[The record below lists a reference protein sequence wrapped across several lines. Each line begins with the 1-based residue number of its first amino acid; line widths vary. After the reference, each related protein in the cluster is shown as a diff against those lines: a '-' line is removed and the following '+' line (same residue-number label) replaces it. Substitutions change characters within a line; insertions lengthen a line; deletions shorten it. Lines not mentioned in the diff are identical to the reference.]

1 MFVGASSLPTHH
13 VLVIVKV
20 LDGLLGTADLIVISL
35 GGYVEVIEGQRP
47 ERGEKSA
54 VDVVPDLAQVEW
66 LGCLNQRVD
75 YLLTGSEVARLTERE
90 RQRKITRG
98 VHQQ

>member
-1 MFVGASSLPTHH
+1 MV
-13 VLVIVKV
+13 VVQV

-54 VDVVPDLAQVEW
+54 VDVVPDLAQVER
-66 LGCLNQRVD
+66 LGRFNQRVD
-75 YLLTGSEVARLTERE
+75 DLLTGGEVACLTERE
-90 RQRKITRG
+90 REREGNAKLHEAYTYIL
-98 VHQQ
+98 